1 MKSAN
6 GFDNVLWYVGAVDK
20 NDDAIKQGRVRVR
33 AYGIHSPDRNLV
45 PTEDLPW
52 APVLNLGYGVN
63 TPAPGD
69 WVFGCFI
76 DGRDAQH
83 PIVLGIIPGQNL
95 ELPGGTGSSD
105 DYLSIEALRQYGI
118 PPLGKI
124 MAGEDL
130 ETTQLVLQNAAKMAF
145 GAAKTAQDLLNSTS
159 LQETVNAAEQ
169 KLQEISKQF
178 DTKKLTEVL
187 DTGSITQALSSISDS
202 IQSSDIT
209 SALGS
214 LNPSEILN
222 VSAFENVFN
231 ASDIQSIF
239 ETSNIGEVFNIGKLS
254 ETLASGTDL
263 LNEIPIQDIGNALN
277 SLDIGELAN
286 IGNITDTVDTALS
299 AVAGAVSK
307 IKKISA
313 PSIEEPG
320 VPAATEPHKNMV
332 WKSRNSNSYIQIAED
347 EEFIVISHES
357 GSHMQIDS
365 SGNIKIKSFG
375 DAHYYSEGHMM
386 EATAGSKIV
395 HIEGA
400 YALEC
405 KNVTLQVNGD
415 MNHTVKGDYNL
426 NVGGKMSITAG
437 ESFELGAQRMS
448 LAATSEHFN
457 LSAAQKI
464 KIDAGNNL
472 SLKSGSDM
480 FLTSGST
487 LHNVSSSGMFN
498 TAGAGYNISAVG
510 IFATANP
517 IHLNSGDAPAVA
529 ATPTPE
535 TTKAP
540 EIDTPVE
547 REVTNISSEV
557 ETTVSQIGA
566 FDSDESEEV

>member
-1 MKSAN
+1 MISSN

-130 ETTQLVLQNAAKMAF
+130 ETTQLVLQNAAKMIF
-145 GAAKTAQDLLNSTS
+145 GSAQTAKQIAGQDDNT
-159 LQETVNAAEQ
+159 
-169 KLQEISKQF
+169 
-178 DTKKLTEVL
+178 
-187 DTGSITQALSSISDS
+187 
-202 IQSSDIT
+202 
-209 SALGS
+209 
-214 LNPSEILN
+214 P
-222 VSAFENVFN
+222 
-231 ASDIQSIF
+231 
-239 ETSNIGEVFNIGKLS
+239 
-254 ETLASGTDL
+254 
-263 LNEIPIQDIGNALN
+263 
-277 SLDIGELAN
+277 
-286 IGNITDTVDTALS
+286 
-299 AVAGAVSK
+299 
-307 IKKISA
+307 SA

-375 DAHYYSEGHMM
+375 DSHYYSEGHMM
-386 EATAGSKIV
+386 EATAGSRTV

-437 ESFELGAQRMS
+437 ESFEMGAQRMS

-457 LSAAQKI
+457 LKSAQKI

-480 FLTSGST
+480 FLTSDGILSGYSTGNMFLNTQSELHKNSGSRT
-487 LHNVSSSGMFN
+487 YNSAGGNLYLTSGGII
-498 TAGAGYNISAVG
+498 AGDGSEVY
-510 IFATANP
+510 
-517 IHLNSGDAPAVA
+517 LNSGLSTT
-529 ATPTPE
+529 ATAGSKTPE
-535 TTKAP
+535 STKAP

-557 ETTVSQIGA
+557 ESTTSQIGA
-566 FDSDESEEV
+566 FDSDESVEV